1 MDLDDD
7 PKIAAISEQIVAPQP
22 GDPQARL
29 TTPILRARRREISRT
44 LRDWPAVEVL
54 RAARHAEG
62 RLPQEQK
69 WVAYEL
75 IRHHPRAFAAID
87 VAEIED
93 FAARTASWYAV
104 DGLGTILTG
113 ALWAKG
119 QLPDALFDAWS
130 GSENRW
136 LRRAALVATV
146 GRNAVQPDPERTF
159 ALCLRLAED
168 RDDMVEK
175 AVSWALRW
183 LAQKDRAVVDAFWDT
198 QAERFRARVRREVSR
213 KLTTGRKTPRR
224 R

>member
-1 MDLDDD
+1 MGLELE
-7 PKIAAISEQIVAPQP
+7 IASIVAPP
-22 GDPQARL
+22 GGPQAPL
-29 TTPILRARRREISRT
+29 TTPILRARRRDISRT
-44 LRDWPAVEVL
+44 LRDTPAADVL
-54 RAARHAEG
+54 RLARQAEG
-62 RLPQEQK
+62 QLPQEHK

-75 IRHHPRAFAAID
+75 IRFHPGAFAAIG

-93 FAARTASWYAV
+93 FAARTASWFAV

-130 GSENRW
+130 GSKNRW
-136 LRRAALVATV
+136 LRRSALVATV
-146 GRNAVQPDPERTF
+146 GRNAVRPDPERTF
-159 ALCLRLAED
+159 ALCLRLADD

-183 LAQKDRAVVDAFWDT
+183 LAQKDRAVVEAFWAA
-198 QAERFRARVRREVSR
+198 QADRFRPRVRREVSH
-213 KLTTGRKTPRR
+213 KLSTGRKTPRR

>member
-1 MDLDDD
+1 MDLDDNA
-7 PKIAAISEQIVAPQP
+7 KIAAITEQIVAPQP
-22 GDPQARL
+22 GDPKARL
-29 TTPILRARRREISRT
+29 TTPILRARRRGISRA
-44 LRDWPAVEVL
+44 LRDWPAAEVL

-62 RLPQEQK
+62 LLAQEQK

-75 IRHHPRAFAAID
+75 IRHHPGAFAAIGAD
-87 VAEIED
+87 EIEG

-104 DGLGTILTG
+104 DGLGTVLTG

-130 GSENRW
+130 RSENRW

-146 GRNAVQPDPERTF
+146 GRNAVGPDPERTF

-198 QAERFRARVRREVSR
+198 HADCFRPRVRREVGH